1 MVIAGR
7 IQRYIFRECLM
18 SLLLTLVVIVMA
30 IVLVDVVEQM
40 RTIGSRTQITI
51 ATAFQLTLMKTPGL
65 ILETLPFAMLI
76 GSIMTFS
83 QLSRRS
89 EIPAIRA
96 SGVSAWRFLGP
107 VMVLSLVVG
116 ALMVTI
122 LDPLATRLNASFE
135 AERERLINP
144 RAAAA
149 AAAAAEAAATATST
163 ASIWLSQGDLE
174 AGAADSASS
183 GSRDAQAIIS
193 ARRVVGRA
201 EALEDVTF
209 YYFRPG
215 AKGREDREFTH
226 RIDAKRAELKS
237 GFWQLQDVVE
247 NRIGGIPDRRETLA
261 LPTNL
266 RNDTLM
272 SRFASA
278 KTIPFWDLPGF
289 IRDGRNAGME
299 VDAYLLKLHTL
310 LATPVFMLA
319 MSLIGAVVCLRLA
332 RSGGLSKLIGAGALA
347 GFVLFFV
354 TRLAAGM
361 SASGA
366 APPEAAA
373 WCPPLF
379 ALFAVL
385 TLLAHAEDG

>member
-18 SLLLTLVVIVMA
+18 ALLLTLGVIVLA

-40 RTIGSRTQITI
+40 RTIGSRTQISV

-107 VMVLSLVVG
+107 AMALSLVLGVV
-116 ALMVTI
+116 MVTI
-122 LDPLATRLNASFE
+122 LDPLATRLSAQFE
-135 AERERLINP
+135 AERQRLINP
-144 RAAAA
+144 RAAATP
-149 AAAAAEAAATATST
+149 EVTDGV
-163 ASIWLSQGDLE
+163 WLSQGDLA
-174 AGAADSASS
+174 AGAGAGDVSEDP
-183 GSRDAQAIIS
+183 DAQAIIS
-193 ARRVVGRA
+193 ARKVVGRGQ
-201 EALEDVTF
+201 ALENVTF

-215 AKGREDREFTH
+215 AKGREDREFAY
-226 RIDAKRAELKS
+226 RIDADRAELKS
-237 GFWQLQDVVE
+237 GFWQLQGVVE
-247 NRIGGIPDRRETLA
+247 NRPGGEIERMQSLA
-261 LPTNL
+261 VPTNL
-266 RNDTLM
+266 RDDTLL

-289 IRDGRNAGME
+289 IRDGGNAGME
-299 VDAYLLKLHTL
+299 VDAYVLKLHTL

-332 RSGGLSKLIGAGALA
+332 RSGGLSRLIGAGALA

>member
-1 MVIAGR
+1 MVVAGR

-18 SLLLTLVVIVMA
+18 ALLLTLGIIVLA
-30 IVLVDVVEQM
+30 IVLVDVVEQT
-40 RTIGSRTQITI
+40 RTIGSRTQISI
-51 ATAFQLTLMKTPGL
+51 GTAFNLTLMKTPGL
-65 ILETLPFAMLI
+65 ILETLPFAVLV

-96 SGVSAWRFLGP
+96 AGVSGWRFLGP
-107 VMVLSLVVG
+107 AMVLSVVLG
-116 ALMVTI
+116 VLMVTI
-122 LDPLATRLNASFE
+122 LDPLATRLNGEFE
-135 AERERLINP
+135 ATRERLINP
-144 RAAAA
+144 RAA
-149 AAAAAEAAATATST
+149 ETQQLATGTV
-163 ASIWLSQGDLE
+163 WLSQGDLE
-174 AGAADSASS
+174 AGGGAEASEDP
-183 GSRDAQAIIS
+183 DAQAIIS
-193 ARRVVGRA
+193 ARKVVGRA

-209 YYFRPG
+209 FYFRPG
-215 AKGREDREFTH
+215 ARGREDREFSY

-237 GFWQLQDVVE
+237 GFWQLYGVVE
-247 NRIGGIPDRRETLA
+247 NRLGNPPERMESLA
-261 LPTNL
+261 VPTNL
-266 RNDTLM
+266 RSDTLL

-299 VDAYLLKLHTL
+299 VDAYVLKFHTL

-332 RSGGLSKLIGAGALA
+332 RSGGLSRLIGAGALA
-347 GFVLFFV
+347 GFVLFFL
-354 TRLAAGM
+354 TRMAAGM

-366 APPEAAA
+366 TPPEAAA

-385 TLLAHAEDG
+385 TLLAHVEDG